1 MFNRNLQLTKQ
12 HNNLL
17 SQLEQI
23 INYVL
28 QGAGNISKYRKSAHA
43 DSSIRI
49 TNFTK
54 VWTEQESL
62 QDSEFNLIKIYALI
76 YQFPGIENNTHTDA
90 TFHGL

>member
-28 QGAGNISKYRKSAHA
+28 RGAGNISKYRKSAHA

-54 VWTEQESL
+54 V
-62 QDSEFNLIKIYALI
+62 
-76 YQFPGIENNTHTDA
+76 
-90 TFHGL
+90 